1 MNASMPSSRYV
12 PAPWQQL
19 RDEGRRLGTESSPRL
34 RGDKDVLQSVKPRA
48 GKWGQRGGANVFA
61 TTSSKAMMPKFYAGG
76 SIKWSPSLF
85 DLANQLARPDRD
97 IYQFGV
103 YTGTT
108 LKLSVSRAL
117 AACGPLIPF
126 RASPRRIRRAAPR
139 GSKGG
144 TRDAT
149 RHPMRWVST

>member
-12 PAPWQQL
+12 SSLATAT
-19 RDEGRRLGTESSPRL
+19 GRGLGTESSPRL
-34 RGDKDVLQSVKPRA
+34 RGDKDVLQSVKLRA

-108 LKLSVSRAL
+108 LKLI
-117 AACGPLIPF
+117 GE
-126 RASPRRIRRAAPR
+126 RILGF
-139 GSKGG
+139 GSLWAFDSFQGFPEEDRG
-144 TRDAT
+144 TRLGIRCAGYPLDA
-149 RHPMRWVST
+149 